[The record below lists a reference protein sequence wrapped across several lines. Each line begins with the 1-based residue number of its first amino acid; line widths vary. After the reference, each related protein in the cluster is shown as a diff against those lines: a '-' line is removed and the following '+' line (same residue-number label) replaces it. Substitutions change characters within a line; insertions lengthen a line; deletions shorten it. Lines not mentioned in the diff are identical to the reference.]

1 MILRS
6 RAIVALGVVAILVAA
21 CGSSTPAASG
31 GAGGGGADAKG
42 VLVPR
47 DKINIE
53 VVTHGQATDG
63 FWGVVRNGFKNA
75 ASDFGIKYNY
85 SAPDTESDYVKM
97 SQLIDAAIAKKP
109 SGIIVSIPNAEA
121 LGPSIQKAVA
131 AGIPVISINSGSDV
145 FKKLGVIAHVGQTE
159 YEAGLG
165 AGVKFKEAGVKNPVC
180 FNQEVA
186 NQALTDRCNG
196 FFDGHGTM
204 AANGK
209 VLTGQISDPAG
220 ITASIKAALQAD
232 PSIDGILTLGPSA
245 ATPMLAA
252 VEEAGLT
259 GKIKTGTFDLSTD
272 VLNAIKAGN
281 MEFAIDQQQCIQGYD
296 ALMFMIQY
304 IQTKNL
310 PTGDGT
316 GLIMTGPGFVT
327 KDNADAVISLAA
339 AGLR

>member
-6 RAIVALGVVAILVAA
+6 KALIALAGVALLVAA
-21 CGSSTPAASG
+21 CGSSTPAASDAG
-31 GAGGGGADAKG
+31 GGGGADAKG
-42 VLVPR
+42 VLVTR
-47 DKINIE
+47 DNINIE
-53 VVTHGQATDG
+53 VVTHGQAVDG
-63 FWGVVRNGFKNA
+63 FWGVVRNGFKQA

-97 SQLIDAAIAKKP
+97 SQLIDAAVAKKP
-109 SGIIVSIPNAEA
+109 QGIIVSIPNAEA
-121 LGPSIQKAVA
+121 LGPSIEKAVA

-145 FKKLGVIAHVGQTE
+145 FLDLGVIAHVGQTE
-159 YEAGLG
+159 FEAGLG
-165 AGVKFKEAGVKNPVC
+165 AGAKFKAAGVKNPVC

-196 FFDGHGTM
+196 FFQGQDIDPASGT
-204 AANGK
+204 

-220 ITASIKAALQAD
+220 ITAAIKAALQAD
-232 PSIDGILTLGPSA
+232 PTIDGILTLGPSA

-259 GKIKTGTFDLSTD
+259 GKLTLGTFDLSTD

-281 MEFAIDQQQCIQGYD
+281 MDFAIDQQQYIQGYD
-296 ALMFMIQY
+296 SLMFMIQY

-327 KDNADAVISLAA
+327 EENAEAVISLAA

>member
-6 RAIVALGVVAILVAA
+6 KAIVALGVVAILAAA

-31 GAGGGGADAKG
+31 GASGAGEVKG
-42 VLVPR
+42 ALVQR
-47 DKINIE
+47 SAINIE

-63 FWGVVRNGFKNA
+63 FWGVVRNGFKQA

-97 SQLIDAAIAKKP
+97 SQLIEAAVAKKP
-109 SGIIVSIPNAEA
+109 QGIIVSIPNAEA
-121 LGPSIQKAVA
+121 LGPAIEKAVA

-145 FKKLGVIAHVGQTE
+145 FLDLGVIAHVGQTE
-159 YEAGLG
+159 FEAGLG
-165 AGVKFKEAGVKNPVC
+165 AGTKFKEAGVKNPVC

-186 NQALTDRCNG
+186 NEALTARCNG
-196 FFDGHGTM
+196 FFEGLGIDPASGT
-204 AANGK
+204 
-209 VLTGQISDPAG
+209 VLTGQIADPAS
-220 ITASIKAALQAD
+220 ITATIKAALQGD
-232 PSIDGILTLGPSA
+232 PTIDAILTLGPSA

-259 GKIKTGTFDLSTD
+259 GKLRTATFDLSTD

-281 MEFAIDQQQCIQGYD
+281 MDFAIDQQQYIQGYD
-296 ALMFMIQY
+296 SLMFMIQF

>member
-6 RAIVALGVVAILVAA
+6 KALIALAGVAILVAA
-21 CGSSTPAASG
+21 CGSTTPAASDG
-31 GAGGGGADAKG
+31 GGGGADAEG
-42 VLVPR
+42 VLVTR

-63 FWGVVRNGFKNA
+63 FWGVVRNGFKQA

-97 SQLIDAAIAKKP
+97 SQLIDAAVAKKP
-109 SGIIVSIPNAEA
+109 QGIIVSIPNAEA
-121 LGPSIQKAVA
+121 LGPAIEKAVA

-145 FKKLGVIAHVGQTE
+145 FLDLGVIAHVGQTE
-159 YEAGLG
+159 FEAGLG
-165 AGVKFKEAGVKNPVC
+165 AGTKFKEAGVKNPVC

-186 NQALTDRCNG
+186 NEALTARCNG
-196 FFDGHGTM
+196 FFEGLGIDPASGT
-204 AANGK
+204 
-209 VLTGQISDPAG
+209 VLTGQIADPAS
-220 ITASIKAALQAD
+220 ITATIKAALQGD
-232 PSIDGILTLGPSA
+232 PTIDAILTLGPSA

-259 GKIKTGTFDLSTD
+259 GKLRTATFDLSTD

-281 MEFAIDQQQCIQGYD
+281 MDFAIDQQQYIQGYD
-296 ALMFMIQY
+296 SLMFMIQY